1 MYKKQIFIISKEVI
15 EQCLE
20 ESIEKI
26 ESRKK
31 ISPVKN
37 K

>member
-1 MYKKQIFIISKEVI
+1 MNKNKSINLTKEVI

-26 ESRKK
+26 EGRKK
-31 ISPVKN
+31 SPVKN